1 MLNCVHD
8 LSDGLLAPSAPREA
22 ADSVTPACEHETQ
35 GTIRLYRRGRASRT
49 VVITGSASG
58 LGRALR
64 RRLVDSGCRVIGIDL
79 EGEEVAADLG
89 SPQGRVAAMN
99 AVLDETHR
107 VIDGLVLCA
116 GLGPDDAPAARLV
129 AVNYYGAVS
138 VLDGLRPGLAAG
150 AQPSAVAVVPNTVGI
165 VPISDASL
173 IDALNEEG
181 EAESRARSEAFDP
194 ASVHA
199 MTKLALT
206 RAVRLRTLEWGRSGI
221 RLNVVARGPFA
232 APPRLSVGSDPSD
245 ADAADAATDLGEP
258 TGRVEHPAFGSLA
271 EALPIPLDRRAS
283 PDDVASVVRFLLGR
297 ESAMVHGSVLFC
309 DGGTDALLR
318 PDHI

>member
-1 MLNCVHD
+1 
-8 LSDGLLAPSAPREA
+8 
-22 ADSVTPACEHETQ
+22 
-35 GTIRLYRRGRASRT
+35 

-64 RRLVDSGCRVIGIDL
+64 RRLSEIGYRVIGVDL
-79 EGEEVAADLG
+79 EGEEIAADLG
-89 SPQGRVAAMN
+89 TPQGRVAAMN
-99 AVLDETHR
+99 AVLDQTRR

-129 AVNYYGAVS
+129 AVNYYGAVA

-165 VPISDASL
+165 VPINDPSL
-173 IDALNEEG
+173 IDAFSEE
-181 EAESRARSEAFDP
+181 SEAAAMVRSGTFEP
-194 ASVHA
+194 THVHA
-199 MTKLALT
+199 MTKLALV

-232 APPRLSVGSDPSD
+232 PPPPPSPPVAPAKPAPTTPATPPGGGADLDEPGAGRL
-245 ADAADAATDLGEP
+245 
-258 TGRVEHPAFGSLA
+258 EHPAFGNLA

-283 PDDVASVVRFLLGR
+283 PDDVAAIVRFLLSR
-297 ESAMVHGSVLFC
+297 ESAMVHGAVVFC

>member
-1 MLNCVHD
+1 
-8 LSDGLLAPSAPREA
+8 
-22 ADSVTPACEHETQ
+22 
-35 GTIRLYRRGRASRT
+35 

-64 RRLVDSGCRVIGIDL
+64 RRLSDNGYRVIGVDL
-79 EGEEVAADLG
+79 EGEEVSADLG
-89 SPQGRVAAMN
+89 TPQGRVAAMN
-99 AVLDETHR
+99 EVLDQTRR
-107 VIDGLVLCA
+107 VIDALVLCS
-116 GLGPDDAPAARLV
+116 GLGPDEAPAARMV
-129 AVNYYGAVS
+129 AVNYYGVVA

-165 VPISDASL
+165 VPISDPVL
-173 IDALNEEG
+173 IDALNEES
-181 EAESRARSEAFDP
+181 ESVAMTKAEAFDP
-194 ASVHA
+194 AHVHA

-232 APPRLSVGSDPSD
+232 TPPRDGPPLGPLDP
-245 ADAADAATDLGEP
+245 AGAAGAPGAADHPAAGHA
-258 TGRVEHPAFGSLA
+258 EHPAFGNLA
-271 EALPIPLDRRAS
+271 EALPVPLDRRAS
-283 PDDVASVVRFLLGR
+283 PDDVAGVVSFLLSR
-297 ESAMVHGSVLFC
+297 EAAMVHGSVLFC

>member
-1 MLNCVHD
+1 
-8 LSDGLLAPSAPREA
+8 
-22 ADSVTPACEHETQ
+22 
-35 GTIRLYRRGRASRT
+35 
-49 VVITGSASG
+49 VITGSASG

-64 RRLVDSGCRVIGIDL
+64 RRLSEIGYRVIGVDL
-79 EGEEVAADLG
+79 EGEEIAADLG
-89 SPQGRVAAMN
+89 TPQGRVAAMN
-99 AVLDETHR
+99 AVLDQTRR

-116 GLGPDDAPAARLV
+116 SLGPDDAPAARLV
-129 AVNYYGAVS
+129 AVNYYGAVA

-165 VPISDASL
+165 VPINDPSL
-173 IDALNEEG
+173 IDAFSEE
-181 EAESRARSEAFDP
+181 SEAAAMVRSGTFEP
-194 ASVHA
+194 AHVHA
-199 MTKLALT
+199 MTKLALV

-232 APPRLSVGSDPSD
+232 APPSPSPPVAPATPAPTTPATPPGGG
-245 ADAADAATDLGEP
+245 ADLDEP
-258 TGRVEHPAFGSLA
+258 GAGRVEHPAFGNLA

-283 PDDVASVVRFLLGR
+283 PDDVAAIVRFLLSR
-297 ESAMVHGSVLFC
+297 ESAMVHGAVVFC

>member
-1 MLNCVHD
+1 
-8 LSDGLLAPSAPREA
+8 
-22 ADSVTPACEHETQ
+22 
-35 GTIRLYRRGRASRT
+35 

-64 RRLVDSGCRVIGIDL
+64 RRLSDNGYRVIGVDL
-79 EGEEVAADLG
+79 EGEEVSADLG
-89 SPQGRVAAMN
+89 TPQGRVAAMN
-99 AVLDETHR
+99 EVLDQTRR
-107 VIDGLVLCA
+107 VIDALVLCS
-116 GLGPDDAPAARLV
+116 GLGADEAPAARLV
-129 AVNYYGAVS
+129 AVNYYGVVA

-165 VPISDASL
+165 VPISDPVL
-173 IDALNEEG
+173 IDALTEES
-181 EAESRARSEAFDP
+181 ESVAMTKAEGFDP
-194 ASVHA
+194 AHVHA

-232 APPRLSVGSDPSD
+232 APPRDGPPLGALDPTG
-245 ADAADAATDLGEP
+245 AAGATDHPAAGHA
-258 TGRVEHPAFGSLA
+258 EHPAFGNLA
-271 EALPIPLDRRAS
+271 EALPVPLDRRAS
-283 PDDVASVVRFLLGR
+283 PDDVAGVVSFLLSR
-297 ESAMVHGSVLFC
+297 EAAMVHGSVLFC